1 MSEAIKTERG
11 TVHFITNHKPRA
23 VVSYFDLPEAEQA
36 DFDYVNPDEYPEP
49 RFFNYLGSW
58 YDVQE
63 FSTMG
68 EMSLD
73 ELRALGFDGIQPDS
87 YFSATIV
94 KWFDSDGVYTP
105 SEGEIVVGRIH
116 W

>member
-23 VVSYFDLPEAEQA
+23 VVRYVDLPLTEQEYFDYLTEEEQH
-36 DFDYVNPDEYPEP
+36 DL
-49 RFFNYLGSW
+49 RFFAYLGSW
-58 YDVQE
+58 YDLNE
-63 FSTMG
+63 FSADTFD
-68 EMSLD
+68 EM
-73 ELRALGFDGIQPDS
+73 RARGFDGMQIDS

-94 KWFDSDGVYTP
+94 KWFDEYGAYTP
-105 SEGEIVVGRIH
+105 HEGEIVVGRIH